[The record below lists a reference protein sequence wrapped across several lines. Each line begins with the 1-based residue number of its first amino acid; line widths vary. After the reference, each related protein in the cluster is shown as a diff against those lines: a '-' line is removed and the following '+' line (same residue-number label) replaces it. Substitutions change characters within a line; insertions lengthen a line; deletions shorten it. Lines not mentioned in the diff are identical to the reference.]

1 MKKKT
6 GSLKSYN
13 PRKSK
18 KHIFFFNVVPVALSA
33 AVLLGIAGNSAF
45 RSVDA
50 TAKTSLLNIE
60 AKKSALSS
68 TGGSFRILEVTPKKD
83 NALYRTTAGGG
94 VVTSTA
100 GKGNASTDNYDA
112 VTGNFGYL
120 IGGQEPID
128 FDETLK
134 YFSTALIS
142 DSEKKKDY
150 TDDYDLL
157 KGGML
162 START
167 KWANQYLNAL
177 KNAGIASEDK
187 DSAPLKLTKV
197 SEDSYYK
204 ELMPWD
210 PNEDGEKTI
219 SLNSTETVYVKG
231 RLTQDTTNGSYSPS
245 ASSYKLDQ
253 YGSYLQN
260 ISMLNPLISADSVP
274 DTEVSDYVFYQ
285 PVFKKVDFSTLTY
298 KDVKGDL
305 YTAEKLGFPL
315 IFSKS
320 DSGDGSDTYAVD
332 QLATGKFSDFFTKDE
347 ASFKKAM
354 KNHTFDDS
362 KDYYVVTGITGSP
375 VIGSSLG
382 TMSLDQLRTAGYYAA
397 KLDTEIPYVA
407 ANSLIIL
414 KNGFYGDPA
423 QGLFSCNPS
432 YVNYVGKGRGS
443 YNLTFDSVADSKDPD
458 AIIINYSIIRY
469 VGGYK
474 NNNWF
479 LKHTLDVEDKDA
491 DSLSEKV
498 YVDCV
503 KPEDVSADSN
513 GKGQSQKL
521 DDYDLIVLSGG
532 LDVFSNTIRYRADN
546 SYSDA
551 DCSMLKK
558 PLQGYLNNKG
568 PLVVDSSALANSD
581 IKTLLSTKESDTTYN
596 YMDMSKADAGT
607 YPNGAVYRSVYVF
620 RGNKALVSDQYINN
634 FSEDQY
640 KEKGAAFYD
649 VYNEIAQENA
659 LRERKNPGTSDII
672 DNSLINEA
680 TGIRYIIN
688 YAQQRV
694 TKLKSSLNVLDIEP
708 ESITK
713 TNSEDGYSYY
723 KVSNGT
729 AESVTLS
736 DFNESECKEAI
747 EKCLP
752 DIDKNEINVTTISTR
767 TLAGL
772 TDDITENYDL
782 VYIGDYN
789 GIRKKYWDSNMY
801 TMSGNTFYN
810 SLVYY
815 NIGDE
820 YYVPNNGYTILC
832 GMLDKEYN
840 TPSGG
845 YDTYRYSGNDISV
858 KKQKELES
866 FIKQGFPVI
875 VSDGLIADTSH
886 DSISD
891 VQLGISDPYG
901 FYNAT
906 ASDKGVLSIKV
917 TPQFIDSTGQVV
929 SVKNAS
935 GEDVYASDLMKCHY
949 ELYDKYNKKI
959 AESDDGTFKIN
970 QDQMNK
976 YAYGNDHRTSYT
988 CKITSATIGNTSI
1001 SFSTQAS
1008 KKILVWF
1015 NYADGQSLTAG
1026 CWSGSSISSN
1036 KFTVPASQNTS
1047 VSKTTIDNNTRLY
1060 ETLDKYFS
1068 RGNVMSYSKAKAN
1081 PSSVEGYSS
1090 LSSPEIYFD
1099 DVSKDVPAQYS
1110 ETAENHNILSDRK
1123 LDFKFRIINE
1133 TDINPNDTTYTA
1145 KVYADLNGDGVYDSD
1160 SEEITSL
1167 TVNRG
1172 DENGSSVLPSNLK
1185 GGINANTAE
1194 QYYLSAQLPES
1205 LKGGFSWKLVI
1216 YENGDNP
1223 DATID
1228 ECPRDSYNG
1237 ISFVGLGSSNKK
1249 ISIRILQLNSN
1260 ANTDT
1265 AFDVPKYNLEKLMQ
1279 GENVKKTVNK
1289 SEKSYKNWFGIELTS
1304 EFIKKYYDLSIKTIY
1319 ASEFDDYIKNFK
1331 TNIQTQDPDWYKA
1344 NKNGTWMDY
1353 YDMLILGFGD
1363 SYKGPDEEGLKQ
1375 VGNFIDY
1382 TGKAVLFCHDNSGY
1396 VNLNEANTK
1405 SHGKIFGNQFYYNTI
1420 LRKKSY
1426 MDVYGI
1432 TDSDNIVNSL
1442 QLGGQSR
1449 WGLKDSNG
1457 KTIQSGILAKAEQ
1470 ITTATANAIKELGY
1484 SVAYKPV
1491 SGGNDTAE
1499 TTPEVHGYTDT
1510 ASAHRVKY
1518 DGSGKM
1524 TSEASRSNITANP
1537 GDLVS
1542 TKVNQINKGQITSY
1556 PYNINT
1562 GEFNKDTKNGFYYTG
1577 SDQAYM
1583 NVCKTHAQWFQLNT
1597 NSDNIVV
1604 WYTVENNSSNDD
1616 LYGYNDCINN
1626 YYIYNCGNITYTGA
1640 GHCGESWEVTEEEA
1654 KLFVNTMI
1662 AAFRT
1667 SAEKPSAAFYSD
1679 EKGTK
1684 TTSQMNIE
1692 AETGSANGAG
1702 TGESTDDSTDTT
1714 AVINAI
1720 SSSKIYF
1727 KINDN
1732 TISKNK
1738 TDGIYLYNSAT
1749 AKTEKGVTTYTVSN
1763 DDKINISRLK
1773 LYDTKGTECQSDNL
1787 KSGKVYYFYLP
1798 SYSKAYAD
1806 LVSNNKDSAEIWLVP
1821 YNNVG
1826 SHEEDGDPVRLTVSL
1841 TKTGLFDLG

>member
-1 MKKKT
+1 MKKP

-18 KHIFFFNVVPVALSA
+18 KHIFLFNVLPVAVAA

-45 RSVDA
+45 QSVDA
-50 TAKTSLLNIE
+50 TAKTSLPYIE
-60 AKKSALSS
+60 TKKSELSQ
-68 TGGSFRILEVTPKKD
+68 TGGSFHILEVTPEKE

-94 VVTSTA
+94 VSTSASA
-100 GKGNASTDNYDA
+100 GTKAIEGNYDA

-120 IGGQEPID
+120 IAGQEPIN
-128 FDETLK
+128 FDETLE
-134 YFSTALIS
+134 YFGTSLIEGGSTDDEL
-142 DSEKKKDY
+142 DSTTSKSGKILKKDGLVNGSVIR
-150 TDDYDLL
+150 DMRSD
-157 KGGML
+157 
-162 START
+162 
-167 KWANQYLNAL
+167 WADKYLNAL
-177 KNAGIASEDK
+177 KKAGIASDDK
-187 DSAPLKLTKV
+187 DAAPLQLTKA
-197 SEDSYYK
+197 SDGSYYK
-204 ELMPWD
+204 ELKPWD
-210 PNEDGEKTI
+210 ADEDGEKTVN
-219 SLNSTETVYVKG
+219 LNSTETVYVTATAVPNSTG
-231 RLTQDTTNGSYSPS
+231 GSYSAS
-245 ASSYKLDQ
+245 ASSYTVNAGGD
-253 YGSYLQN
+253 YVQN
-260 ISMLNPLISADSVP
+260 ISLLNPLISASSLSDA
-274 DTEVSDYVFYQ
+274 DMADYVFYQ
-285 PVFKKVDFSTLTY
+285 PVFTKVDFDKLSY
-298 KDVKGDL
+298 SDVKGDL
-305 YTAEKLGFPL
+305 YTAWKLGFPL
-315 IFSKS
+315 IFTRSE
-320 DSGDGSDTYAVD
+320 DSNGTDTYSMD
-332 QLATGKFSDFFTKDE
+332 QLATGNFSNLFAKDE
-347 ASFKKAM
+347 ASFKKAL
-354 KNHTFDDS
+354 KKHTFDDS
-362 KDYYVVTGITGSP
+362 KDYYVITGITGTP
-375 VIGSSLG
+375 VLGSSSG
-382 TMSLDQLRTAGYYAA
+382 MTLDQLKTDGYYAA
-397 KLDTEIPYVA
+397 KLNTEIPYVTTA
-407 ANSLIIL
+407 SLVIQ
-414 KNGFYGDPA
+414 KDGFYGSA
-423 QGLFSCNPS
+423 AKGFFSCDPHFF
-432 YVNYVGKGRGS
+432 NYVGKGQGS
-443 YNLTFDSVADSKDPD
+443 YDLTGVNETTSNDQD

-479 LKHTLDVEDKDA
+479 LKHTLDIDDDKA
-491 DSLSEKV
+491 DSLASKV
-498 YVDCV
+498 YVDYV
-503 KPEDVSADSN
+503 TPAQVTEKNNTD
-513 GKGQSQKL
+513 GQSQNFS
-521 DDYDLIVLSGG
+521 DYDLVVLSGG
-532 LDVFSNTIRYRADN
+532 IDLFSDPIRYRSDD
-546 SYSDA
+546 SYKNA
-551 DCSMLKK
+551 DCNALKGQLNK
-558 PLQGYLNNKG
+558 YLDNKG
-568 PLVVDSSALANSD
+568 PVLADSSALANSD
-581 IKTLLSTKESDTTYN
+581 ITDLLSTKESNTIYK
-596 YMDMSKADAGT
+596 YMDMNKADAAN
-607 YPNGAVYRSVYVF
+607 YPNGAVYRSVYVY
-620 RGNKALVSDQYINN
+620 RDNNESKAIASDKYITNFPNEQYN
-634 FSEDQY
+634 D
-640 KEKGAAFYD
+640 KGTAFYE
-649 VYNEIAQENA
+649 VSSEINSENA
-659 LRERKNPGTSDII
+659 LRERKNPGTTDILDENEI
-672 DNSLINEA
+672 DEA
-680 TGIRYIIN
+680 TAIRYIIN

-752 DIDKNEINVTTISTR
+752 GIDKNEINVTTISTR

-832 GMLDKEYN
+832 GMLDKEYH

-949 ELYDKYNKKI
+949 ELYDKNKKKI

-976 YAYGNDHRTSYT
+976 YAYDNDNRTSYT
-988 CKITSATIGNTSI
+988 CIITSATIGNTSI

-1008 KKILVWF
+1008 KEILVWF

-1205 LKGGFSWKLVI
+1205 LKGAFSWKLVI
-1216 YENGDNP
+1216 YENGDDP

-1319 ASEFDDYIKNFK
+1319 ASEFDDYIKNFE

-1396 VNLNEANTK
+1396 VNLNEADTK
-1405 SHGKIFGNQFYYNTI
+1405 NHGKIFGNQFYYNTI

-1457 KTIQSGILAKAEQ
+1457 ITIQSGILAKAEQ

-1524 TSEASRSNITANP
+1524 TSEAIRSNITANP

-1577 SDQAYM
+1577 SNQAYM

-1640 GHCGESWEVTEEEA
+1640 GHCGESWEVTKDEA
-1654 KLFVNTMI
+1654 KLFVNTML
-1662 AAFRT
+1662 AAFRA
-1667 SAEKPSAAFYSD
+1667 SAVKPSAAFYSD

-1692 AETGSANGAG
+1692 AETGSNNSTG
-1702 TGESTDDSTDTT
+1702 TGESTDNSTDTT

-1727 KINDN
+1727 KITDN
-1732 TISKNK
+1732 TISKNN
-1738 TDGIYLYNSAT
+1738 TNGIRLYNSAT
-1749 AKTEKGVTTYTVSN
+1749 ATTDKKG
-1763 DDKINISRLK
+1763 DISSLK
-1773 LYDTKGTECQSDNL
+1773 LYDTKGNICSSDNL

-1798 SYSKAYAD
+1798 SNSKAYDD
-1806 LVSNNKDSAEIWLVP
+1806 LVNKNNDSSEIWLVP
-1821 YNNVG
+1821 YNN
-1826 SHEEDGDPVRLTVSL
+1826 SQEKDGDPVKLTISL